1 MKELGEFLKT
11 ERLRQGIQLATIT
24 EQTCISRSMLIALEE
39 GDTSKIGTPLLVRSF
54 TRAYCRI
61 LRMDPTVVLEKYT
74 GETPRHERLDD
85 GIRRFRE
92 QSLAARERT
101 RLRLIMAA
109 VALVAVVAVY
119 ATAVWLPKRDNV
131 TMGLESGAINS
142 DQGIGDVMPPD
153 DVLPPRVQ
161 EDRTRFDASLSGG
174 AGPLNPAATGSGSGQ
189 SNATDVKPD
198 TAGVPTIV
206 GESGHRLRIE
216 ALQESWVEVRLDDKK
231 VQGVL
236 IAAGQSREWNV
247 SQGLRLMLG
256 NGAGV
261 KVFWNGK
268 RLKHLGKAGQSV
280 RLRLPEDASKY

>member
-1 MKELGEFLKT
+1 MKDLGEFLKT
-11 ERLRQGIQLATIT
+11 ERLRQGVQLATIT

-61 LRMDPTVVLEKYT
+61 LRIDPTAVLEKYT
-74 GETPRHERLDD
+74 GEVPRHERLDD
-85 GIRRFRE
+85 GIKRFRE

-109 VALVAVVAVY
+109 VVLVAIGAVY
-119 ATAVWLPKRDNV
+119 TSAVWLPKRDAV
-131 TMGLESGAINS
+131 TARLGSESANS
-142 DQGIGDVMPPD
+142 DQGIADAIAPE

-161 EDRTRFDASLSGG
+161 EDRASPEASVSGSADPVRPDAAVSAQPDATVSK
-174 AGPLNPAATGSGSGQ
+174 PDKPAAPA
-189 SNATDVKPD
+189 N
-198 TAGVPTIV
+198 VP
-206 GESGHRLRIE
+206 ESGHRLRIE

-247 SQGLRLMLG
+247 SQGLRVMLG

-268 RLKHLGKAGQSV
+268 RLKHLGKAGQAV

>member
-39 GDTSKIGTPLLVRSF
+39 GDTSRIGTPLLVRSF

-61 LRMDPTVVLEKYT
+61 LRIDPSAVLEKYT
-74 GETPRHERLDD
+74 GEVPRHERLDD
-85 GIRRFRE
+85 GIKRFRE
-92 QSLAARERT
+92 QSLAAREKT

-109 VALVAVVAVY
+109 VVVVAIVAVY
-119 ATAVWLPKRDNV
+119 ATAVWFPKRD
-131 TMGLESGAINS
+131 TATTGLESGS
-142 DQGIGDVMPPD
+142 TTGDRGIADVIPPD
-153 DVLPPRVQ
+153 DVLPPMVP
-161 EDRTRFDASLSGG
+161 EDRTRTDTLLAGS
-174 AGPLNPAATGSGSGQ
+174 AGPVNPAATGTSGAQ
-189 SNATDVKPD
+189 SNATASKPD
-198 TAGVPTIV
+198 AAGVPAIV
-206 GESGHRLRIE
+206 PEPGHRLRIE

-236 IAAGQSREWNV
+236 IAAGQSREWKV

-268 RLKHLGKAGQSV
+268 QLKHLGKAGQSV